1 MKILL
6 VYPQYPADSFWSFK
20 YVLKFVSK
28 RAAFPPLGLL
38 TIASML
44 PEEWEKKLVDMN
56 VSTLKDKDIEWADYV
71 FIGAMIVQKDS
82 VKEVVERCRKLDVK
96 TVAGGP
102 LFTTGHEE
110 FEGIDHFVLG
120 EAEVTLPMFLND
132 LRRGCLKHI
141 YISDNRSAITKTP
154 VPMWDLINFKHYAT
168 LCVQYSRGCP
178 YNCEFCDII
187 IMSGRVP
194 RTKESNQLLRELDA
208 LYERGWRGSVFIV
221 DDNFIGIKTRLK
233 QMLPQVIAW
242 QKEKEYPFTLFTQ
255 ASLNLADDD
264 ELMRLMIEA
273 GFNKVFLGLETPADA
288 SLAECNKFLNE
299 GGDMIAS
306 VKKIQN
312 YGMQVLGGFI
322 VGFDNDPPSI
332 FEDQINFIQRMGVVQ
347 AMVGILTALPKT
359 RLYNRLK
366 DEGRL
371 LTTASGNNSDG
382 SLNFVPK
389 MDAEV
394 LVNGYQKIMQTIYSP
409 EKYYERIITFL
420 EEYKPVK
427 RKRRFNFALVLSSL
441 NSLTKSAWHLG
452 IVEKSRR
459 YYWKLVI
466 KALFKYR
473 RAFPEA
479 IGMAI
484 HGFHSRKV
492 AKRLLK
498 YSTPE

>member
-20 YVLKFVSK
+20 HVLKFVSK
-28 RAAFPPLGLL
+28 KAAFPPLGLM

-56 VSTLKDKDIEWADYV
+56 ITSLKDKDIEWADYV

-82 VKEVVERCRKLDVK
+82 VREVVERCRQLDVK

-132 LRRGCLKHI
+132 LKRDRLKHI
-141 YISDNRSAITKTP
+141 YSSDNRPAMTKTP
-154 VPMWDLINFKHYAT
+154 VPMWDLINFNHYAT

-178 YNCEFCDII
+178 FNCEFCDII
-187 IMSGRVP
+187 VMNGRVP
-194 RTKESNQLLRELDA
+194 RAKGADQLIRELDA
-208 LYERGWRGSVFIV
+208 LYERGWRSSVFIV
-221 DDNFIGIKTRLK
+221 DDNFIGNKNRVK
-233 QMLPQVIAW
+233 QMLPYVISW
-242 QKEKEYPFTLFTQ
+242 QREREYPFTLFTE

-264 ELMRLMIEA
+264 ELMQLMVEA
-273 GFNKVFLGLETPADA
+273 GFNKVFVGLETPVEA
-288 SLAECNKFLNE
+288 SLTECNKFLNATSN
-299 GGDMIAS
+299 MVAS
-306 VKKIQN
+306 VKKLQN
-312 YGMQVLGGFI
+312 CGMQVLGGFI

-332 FEDQINFIQRMGVVQ
+332 FEDQINFIQKMGVVQ

-359 RLYNRLK
+359 ALYNRLK

-371 LTTASGNNSDG
+371 LASASGNNTDG
-382 SLNFVPK
+382 SLNFTPK
-389 MDAEV
+389 MDTET
-394 LVNGYQKIMQTIYSP
+394 LINGYRKIMQTIYSP

-427 RKRRFNFALVLSSL
+427 RKKKFNFSLGMASL
-441 NSLTKSAWHLG
+441 NSLTKSMWHLG
-452 IVEKSRR
+452 VVEKSRR

-473 RAFPEA
+473 PAFPEA
-479 IGMAI
+479 IAMAI
-484 HGFHSRKV
+484 HGFHSRKI
-492 AKRLLK
+492 AERLVR
-498 YSTPE
+498 